1 MGKIVS
7 PYDVGAEL
15 SSILTAYGESL
26 REKVKADID
35 ETADELVESLKQD
48 SPDSGEAHK
57 KKYRQGWTKRTEYED
72 DLQKRV
78 RVYNKTAY
86 QLTHLL
92 EHGHSKVNGGRV
104 EAKPHIAPAEEK
116 AEQRLLNRIEEDVK
130 G

>member
-1 MGKIVS
+1 MGKVVKADAAGMELAAILS
-7 PYDVGAEL
+7 QYGAE
-15 SSILTAYGESL
+15 L

-35 ETADELVESLKQD
+35 AAADELVEDLRQN

-57 KKYRQGWTKRTEYED
+57 KKYRLGWTKRTEYED

-92 EHGHSKVNGGRV
+92 EHGHAKEKGGRV

-116 AEQRLLNRIEEDVK
+116 AEQRLLKQIEEDAK